1 MKEIMDERENF
12 MIYLLEDDQNIRDF
26 TVYAVQSAGLEIRG
40 FALPSAF
47 RSAVAEAVPDVVL
60 LDIMLPEEDGLS
72 VLRWLREYPATK
84 KLPIMML
91 SARSTEFDKVLGLDS
106 GADDYLAKPFGVMEL
121 LSRIRALLRRTADAD
136 SDEMLSGGGIRLSAA
151 RHLVTVHEN
160 EISLTGKEFDLLAML
175 MRNQGIVLRREQI
188 LESVWGYDYAGE
200 SRTVDVHIRTLRAKL
215 GDAGNAVETVR
226 GVGYRFQ
233 ANHSDPTEATE

>member
-1 MKEIMDERENF
+1 

-26 TVYAVQSAGLEIRG
+26 TIYALESAGYEIRG

-47 RSAVAEAVPDVVL
+47 RTAVDEHVPDVVL

-72 VLRWLREYPATK
+72 VLRWLRGNPATK

-91 SARSTEFDKVLGLDS
+91 SARSTEYDKVLGLDS

-121 LSRIRALLRRTADAD
+121 LSRIRALVRRITPQQ
-136 SDEMLSGGGIRLSAA
+136 SDDGTLCCGQIQLNTA
-151 RHLVTVHEN
+151 RHFVSVRDE
-160 EISLTGKEFDLLAML
+160 EIVLTGKEFDLLAML
-175 MRNQGIVLRREQI
+175 MRNQGIVLSRERI
-188 LESVWGYDYAGE
+188 LQSVWGYDYTGE
-200 SRTVDVHIRTLRAKL
+200 SRTVDVHIRTLRSKL

-233 ANHSDPTEATE
+233 STPTEPTEASE

>member
-1 MKEIMDERENF
+1 

-26 TVYAVQSAGLEIRG
+26 TIYAVQSSGLAIRG
-40 FALPSAF
+40 FALPSEF
-47 RSAVAEAVPDVVL
+47 RAAVAESVPDVVL

-72 VLRWLREYPATK
+72 VLRWLRENPATK

-91 SARSTEFDKVLGLDS
+91 SARGTEYDKVLGLDS
-106 GADDYLAKPFGVMEL
+106 GADDYLTKPFGVMEL
-121 LSRIRALLRRTADAD
+121 LSRIRALLRRISEKD
-136 SDEMLSGGGIRLSAA
+136 SFSGESLSGGGIQLSTA
-151 RHLVTVHEN
+151 RHLVVVHEA

-175 MRNQGIVLRREQI
+175 MRNRGIVLSREQI
-188 LESVWGYDYAGE
+188 LGSVWGYDYAGE

-215 GDAGNAVETVR
+215 GDAGNAIETVR

-233 ANHSDPTEATE
+233 EDHSEATEATE

>member
-1 MKEIMDERENF
+1 

-26 TVYAVQSAGLEIRG
+26 TVYAVQSSGLEIRG

-47 RSAVAEAVPDVVL
+47 RAAVAEAIPDVVL
-60 LDIMLPEEDGLS
+60 LDVMLPEEDGLS
-72 VLRWLREYPATK
+72 VLRWLRENPATK

-106 GADDYLAKPFGVMEL
+106 GADDYLTKPFGVMEL
-121 LSRIRALLRRTADAD
+121 LSRIRALLRRTSD
-136 SDEMLSGGGIRLSAA
+136 SAAGELLRGGGIVLSTA
-151 RHLVTVHEN
+151 RHLVLVSDT

-175 MRNQGIVLRREQI
+175 MRNQGIVLSRERI
-188 LESVWGYDYAGE
+188 LESVWGYDYIGE

-233 ANHSDPTEATE
+233 ETHSDATEATE

>member
-1 MKEIMDERENF
+1 

-26 TVYAVQSAGLEIRG
+26 TVYAVQSSGLDIRG

-47 RSAVAEAVPDVVL
+47 RAAVAEAVPDVVL

-72 VLRWLREYPATK
+72 VLRWLRENPATK

-106 GADDYLAKPFGVMEL
+106 GADDYLTKPFGVMEL
-121 LSRIRALLRRTADAD
+121 LSRIRALLRRTSD
-136 SDEMLSGGGIRLSAA
+136 SGRDEILQGGGIRLSTAK
-151 RHLVTVHEN
+151 HQITVHDS

-175 MRNQGIVLRREQI
+175 MRNQGIVLSRERI

-215 GDAGNAVETVR
+215 GEAGNAVETVR

-233 ANHSDPTEATE
+233 ENHTEVTEATE

>member
-1 MKEIMDERENF
+1 

-26 TVYAVQSAGLEIRG
+26 TIYAVQSSGLEIRG
-40 FALPSAF
+40 FALPSEF
-47 RSAVAEAVPDVVL
+47 RAAISERIPDVVL

-72 VLRWLREYPATK
+72 VLRWLRENAATK

-91 SARSTEFDKVLGLDS
+91 SARSTEYDKVLGLDS

-136 SDEMLSGGGIRLSAA
+136 SGETLSGGGIRLSAA
-151 RHLVTVHEN
+151 RHLVSVHEN

-175 MRNQGIVLRREQI
+175 MRNRGIVLSREQI
-188 LESVWGYDYAGE
+188 LGSVWGYDYDGE

-215 GDAGNAVETVR
+215 GNAGNAVETVR

-233 ANHSDPTEATE
+233 EDHSEATEATE

>member
-1 MKEIMDERENF
+1 

-26 TVYAVQSAGLEIRG
+26 TVYAVQSSGLGIRG
-40 FALPSAF
+40 FALPSEF
-47 RSAVAEAVPDVVL
+47 RAAVAEQVPDVVL
-60 LDIMLPEEDGLS
+60 RDIMLPEEDGLS
-72 VLRWLREYPATK
+72 VLRWLRGNPATK

-121 LSRIRALLRRTADAD
+121 LSRIRALLRRTVQTAEERD
-136 SDEMLSGGGIRLSAA
+136 LLRGGGITLSPA
-151 RHLVTVHEN
+151 RHCVTVHEN
-160 EISLTGKEFDLLAML
+160 EIGLTGKEFDLLAML
-175 MRNQGIVLRREQI
+175 MRNQGIVLSRERI
-188 LESVWGYDYAGE
+188 LESVWGYGYTGE

-233 ANHSDPTEATE
+233 EADSDPTEATK

>member
-1 MKEIMDERENF
+1 

-26 TVYAVQSAGLEIRG
+26 TIYAVQSSGLDICG
-40 FALPSAF
+40 FALPSEF
-47 RSAVAEAVPDVVL
+47 RAAVAENVPDVVL

-72 VLRWLREYPATK
+72 VLRWLRENAATK

-91 SARSTEFDKVLGLDS
+91 SARGTEYDKVLGLDS
-106 GADDYLAKPFGVMEL
+106 GADDYLTKPFGVMEL
-121 LSRIRALLRRTADAD
+121 LSRIRALLRRTAD
-136 SDEMLSGGGIRLSAA
+136 SGSGETLTGGGIQLSTA

-160 EISLTGKEFDLLAML
+160 EISLTGKEFDLLATL
-175 MRNQGIVLRREQI
+175 MRNRGIVLSREQI
-188 LESVWGYDYAGE
+188 LGSVWGYDYAGE

-233 ANHSDPTEATE
+233 EDHSEATEATE

>member
-1 MKEIMDERENF
+1 

-26 TVYAVQSAGLEIRG
+26 TIYAVQSAGMEIRG

-72 VLRWLREYPATK
+72 VLRWLREMPATK

-91 SARSTEFDKVLGLDS
+91 SARSTEYDKVLGLDS
-106 GADDYLAKPFGVMEL
+106 GADDYLAKPFGIMEL
-121 LSRIRALLRRTADAD
+121 LSRIRALMRRT
-136 SDEMLSGGGIRLSAA
+136 SDDGGNSEELLEGGGITLNSA
-151 RHLVTVHEN
+151 RHMVTVHES
-160 EISLTGKEFDLLAML
+160 EIVLTGKEFDLLAML
-175 MRNQGIVLRREQI
+175 MRNQGIVLSRERI

-215 GDAGNAVETVR
+215 GDAGNTVETVR

-233 ANHSDPTEATE
+233 DHHSDITEATE

>member
-1 MKEIMDERENF
+1 

-26 TVYAVQSAGLEIRG
+26 TIYAVQSAGMEIRG

-47 RSAVAEAVPDVVL
+47 RAAVAESVPDVVL

-72 VLRWLREYPATK
+72 VLRWLRETPATQ

-91 SARSTEFDKVLGLDS
+91 SARSTEYDKVLGLDS

-121 LSRIRALLRRTADAD
+121 LSRIRALLRRTAHDAEHT
-136 SDEMLSGGGIRLSAA
+136 DELLCSSGITLSAA
-151 RHLVTVHEN
+151 RHHVTVQET
-160 EISLTGKEFDLLAML
+160 EIVLTGKEFDLLAML
-175 MRNQGIVLRREQI
+175 MRNQGIVLSRERI
-188 LESVWGYDYAGE
+188 LKSVWGYDYAGE

-215 GDAGNAVETVR
+215 GAAGNAVETVR

-233 ANHSDPTEATE
+233 EDHSDSTEATE

>member
-1 MKEIMDERENF
+1 

-26 TVYAVQSAGLEIRG
+26 TIYALESAGYEIRG

-47 RSAVAEAVPDVVL
+47 RAAVDEHVPDVVL

-72 VLRWLREYPATK
+72 VLRWLRGNPATK

-91 SARSTEFDKVLGLDS
+91 SARSTEYDKVLGLDS

-121 LSRIRALLRRTADAD
+121 LSRIRALVRRITPQQTG
-136 SDEMLSGGGIRLSAA
+136 DETLCCGQIQLNTA
-151 RHLVTVHEN
+151 RHFVSVRDE
-160 EISLTGKEFDLLAML
+160 EIVLTGKEFDLLAML
-175 MRNQGIVLRREQI
+175 MRNQGIVLSRERI
-188 LESVWGYDYAGE
+188 LQSVWGYDYTGE
-200 SRTVDVHIRTLRAKL
+200 SRTVDVHIRTLRSKL

-233 ANHSDPTEATE
+233 STPTEPTEATE